1 MIPKIL
7 TNIDASFYL
16 KFKIENGK
24 LKVMKKLFLII
35 ILALF
40 INVNGQQTTDNGCE
54 LSAVSNQ
61 QSAISCQ
68 LSVNTGIIPM
78 PRMTW
83 IFDSDS
89 TTYFT
94 LDNSCVLV
102 DNENEEISK
111 IINTFKNDIK
121 KITGV
126 DLEIFPKTSKKIKK
140 SKKNNTIR
148 FELYSPELI
157 ERITSP
163 QKIDILIGL
172 GSNRDSLPGREI
184 NPQEY
189 DISIVKND
197 VIIMAPT
204 PQGLFYGAQSLKQLI
219 RHQLLTENNLNIPCY
234 NIFDY
239 PSLEYRGWMD
249 DISRGPIPTI
259 EFIKEEIRRLAE
271 YKFNFFNLY
280 TEHLYKLDNYP
291 DIAPTDGL
299 TKEEI
304 EELTEF
310 AKDYYIEFIGN
321 QQCFAHAEKT
331 LDNPF
336 YDDIKDTR
344 FNLNPGVDETYEFL
358 EELLSETA
366 QAYESKY
373 FNINCDETESLG
385 NGKAKSYID
394 SVGNE
399 NAYCQHINKVYDI
412 LKKYDKEVMMWGDII
427 AKNPEM
433 IKQLPEDIQF
443 IVWSYGGRDDFS
455 EMIEPFKNSGH
466 TFWIAP
472 GASCW
477 ATSFPYIDN
486 YTKNIAN
493 FNRDAVKYGSKGVI
507 NTAWDDYGET
517 MFNSTWH
524 AMIWC
529 AETSWNALESNNE
542 AEKLERERIFN
553 KNFEVQYFN
562 IDNRQQTTDN
572 SLRSQSES
580 ISAIRQQDNET
591 ISRDASM
598 FHAIKHI
605 DTSLTES
612 HSSIINNLYE
622 LNKLIDE
629 SDTRNVMNFQTL
641 NEPLLEFFESQV
653 DSAAKVKNDYFKEK
667 SFEVY
672 MNLLKDRSEINTN
685 TEIIDAA
692 ILSSYRSYVTTLKNE
707 LKINLYNTMQ
717 NPTEENVATTK
728 LMSEQFLDSLHLL
741 KKRFVKA
748 WDMESRSYYRDV
760 FTERY
765 DKIAKDVLNAGNYV
779 YIETTDNRQQ
789 TTVSLNTIFNDRNIY
804 YTTDGSE
811 PDKNS
816 NLYTEPFE
824 IERSCVVKAVCFE
837 DNREKNIN
845 EKYILYHKGMG
856 HFKQLN
862 TVAGNYRPEYSGG
875 GEDALLNGAIGSMDY
890 TDGNWQGFY
899 GNDCNIE
906 LDFGKK
912 EKLNSIKINFITY
925 PYNWILMPKTMKVLV
940 SDNGVNYKEF
950 KTFDIYEDVEKTKAT
965 IVTRKIDVDGLN
977 SRYVKI
983 VVESPGIIPEGLPG
997 YNNPSWMFLDEIVI
1011 E

>member
-1 MIPKIL
+1 MTHIKL
-7 TNIDASFYL
+7 TNIDASYYL
-16 KFKIENGK
+16 KLKIENGK

-35 ILALF
+35 ILAISF
-40 INVNGQQTTDNGCE
+40 IVNGQQTTDNGCE

-61 QSAISCQ
+61 QSAISNQ

-78 PRMTW
+78 PQMAW

-121 KITGV
+121 EITGV
-126 DLEIFPKTSKKIKK
+126 DLEIFPKTSKK

-148 FELYSPELI
+148 LELYSPELI

-172 GSNRDSLPGREI
+172 GPNRDSLPGREI

-234 NIFDY
+234 YIFDY

-249 DISRGPIPTI
+249 DISRGPIPTT

-280 TEHLYKLDNYP
+280 TEHLFKLDEYP

-299 TKEEI
+299 TAEEI
-304 EELTEF
+304 KELTEY

-336 YDDIKDTR
+336 YNDIKDTR
-344 FNLNPGVDETYEFL
+344 FNFNPGVEKTYEFL
-358 EELLSETA
+358 ETLLGETA

-385 NGKAKSYID
+385 NGNAKSYVD
-394 SVGNE
+394 SLGSE

-412 LKKYDKEVMMWGDII
+412 LQKYDKEVMMWGDIL

-433 IKQLPEDIQF
+433 IKQLPKDMQF
-443 IVWSYGGRDDFS
+443 IVWSYGGRESFD
-455 EMIEPFKNSGH
+455 EMIAPFKNSGH
-466 TFWIAP
+466 TFWVAP

-477 ATSFPYIDN
+477 ASCFPNMDN
-486 YTKNIAN
+486 YIVNIAN
-493 FNRDAVKYGSKGVI
+493 FARDGYKNGAKGII

-517 MFNSTWH
+517 MFNEVWH
-524 AMIWC
+524 AMVWC
-529 AETSWNALESNNE
+529 AETSWNTLKTNDNE
-542 AEKLERERIFN
+542 EIIAREETFN
-553 KNFEVQYFN
+553 KNFNIQYFKDN
-562 IDNRQQTTDN
+562 SQQSTDNR
-572 SLRSQSES
+572 LCPQSES
-580 ISAIRQQDNET
+580 VIE
-591 ISRDASM
+591 
-598 FHAIKHI
+598 H
-605 DTSLTES
+605 
-612 HSSIINNLYE
+612 LYE
-622 LNKLIDE
+622 LNRMIDE
-629 SDTRNVMNFQTL
+629 GDMTNLMNFTVL
-641 NEPLLEFFESQV
+641 NSALLEFYPSQL
-653 DSAAKVKNDYFKEK
+653 DSAAIAKNDAEK
-667 SFEVY
+667 QQVFEIY
-672 MNLLKDRSEINTN
+672 QKLLKDRQEVNAN
-685 TEIIDAA
+685 PEIIDVA
-692 ILSSYRSYVTTLKNE
+692 ILAAYRAYIVTLKNE
-707 LKINLYNTMQ
+707 LRVNLYKTML
-717 NPTEENVATTK
+717 NPTAENVALTQN
-728 LMSEQFLDSLHLL
+728 MSAQFLDSLHCL

-748 WDMESRSYYRDV
+748 WDMESRSYYRNV
-760 FTERY
+760 FTDRY

-779 YIETTDNRQQ
+779 FIETQKFRNSESQNLSSSATL
-789 TTVSLNTIFNDRNIY
+789 VSLKTIFNDRDIY
-804 YTTDGSE
+804 YTIDGSE

-816 NLYTEPFE
+816 KVYTGPFA
-824 IERSCVVKAVCFE
+824 IERSCIVKATCFE
-837 DNREKNIN
+837 DNRDKIIS

-856 HFKQLN
+856 HFKKLN

-875 GEDALLNGAIGSMDY
+875 SEDALLNGAVGTNNY
-890 TDGNWQGFY
+890 KDGNWQGFY
-899 GNDCNIE
+899 GNDCDIE

-912 EKLNSIKINFITY
+912 EKLNSLKINFITN
-925 PYNWILMPKTMKVLV
+925 PYDWIMMPKRVSV
-940 SDNGVNYKEF
+940 YHSDNGIHYQLF
-950 KTFDIYEDVEKTKAT
+950 RSYDIYEEVPTSRST
-965 IVTRKIDVDGLN
+965 IVTKTLDVSGLN
-977 SRYVKI
+977 SRFVRII
-983 VVESPGIIPEGLPG
+983 VETPGLIPQGLPG
-997 YNNPSWMFLDEIVI
+997 YNNPSWMFMDEIVV

>member
-1 MIPKIL
+1 MKKIL
-7 TNIDASFYL
+7 
-16 KFKIENGK
+16 
-24 LKVMKKLFLII
+24 LFLAII
-35 ILALF
+35 ISL
-40 INVNGQQTTDNGCE
+40 NVNGQESVVSYQQ
-54 LSAVSNQ
+54 SVVSNQ
-61 QSAISCQ
+61 QSVVSCQ
-68 LSVNTGIIPM
+68 QSVDIGIIPM
-78 PRMTW
+78 PRLV
-83 IFDSDS
+83 FPPNDS
-89 TTYFT
+89 TDYFT
-94 LDNSCVLV
+94 LDNTCVLV
-102 DNENEEISK
+102 DDENEEISK
-111 IINTFKNDIK
+111 IINTFKNDINNITDLNLNISKRKKKNNIVFELCAEATEHSQGYKIEINSK
-121 KITGV
+121 KITV
-126 DLEIFPKTSKKIKK
+126 S
-140 SKKNNTIR
+140 
-148 FELYSPELI
+148 
-157 ERITSP
+157 
-163 QKIDILIGL
+163 
-172 GSNRDSLPGREI
+172 
-184 NPQEY
+184 
-189 DISIVKND
+189 
-197 VIIMAPT
+197 APT

-249 DISRGPIPTI
+249 DISRGPIPTT

-280 TEHLYKLDNYP
+280 TEHLFKLEDYP

-344 FNLNPGVDETYEFL
+344 FNFNPGVDETYEFL
-358 EELLSETA
+358 EVLLGETA

-394 SVGNE
+394 SLGAE
-399 NAYCQHINKVYDI
+399 NAYCQHINKVYEI
-412 LKKYDKEVMMWGDII
+412 LQKYDKDVMMWGDII

-493 FNRDAVKYGSKGVI
+493 FARDAVKYGAKGII

-529 AETSWNALESNNE
+529 AETSWNALESNDE
-542 AEKLERERIFN
+542 AERLERERIFN
-553 KNFEVQYFN
+553 ENFEVQYFN
-562 IDNRQQTTDN
+562 KDVSYQP
-572 SLRSQSES
+572 
-580 ISAIRQQDNET
+580 SAI
-591 ISRDASM
+591 
-598 FHAIKHI
+598 
-605 DTSLTES
+605 S
-612 HSSIINNLYE
+612 HSSIISNLYE

-672 MNLLKDRSEINTN
+672 KNLLKDRSEINTN
-685 TEIIDAA
+685 VEIIDAA
-692 ILSSYRSYVTTLKNE
+692 ILSAYRAYVTTLKNE
-707 LKINLYNTMQ
+707 LKINLYNTLQ
-717 NPTEENVATTK
+717 NPTEENIAASK
-728 LMSEQFLDSLHLL
+728 QMSEQFLDSLHLL

-748 WDMESRSYYRDV
+748 WDMESRSYYRNV

-765 DKIAKDVLNAGNYV
+765 DKIARDVLDAGNKV
-779 YIETTDNRQQ
+779 FIQTTDNRQQ
-789 TTVSLNTIFNDRNIY
+789 TTVSLKTIFNDRPIY
-804 YTTDGSE
+804 YTVDGSE

-816 NLYTEPFE
+816 MVYTEPFA
-824 IERSCVVKAVCFE
+824 IERSCIVKAACYG
-837 DNREKNIN
+837 DNGEKIIS

-856 HFKQLN
+856 HFRKLN

-890 TDGNWQGFY
+890 KDGNWQGFY
-899 GNDCNIE
+899 GTDCDIE

-912 EKLNSIKINFITY
+912 ENLNSIKINFNTN
-925 PYNWILMPKTMKVLV
+925 PYDWILMPKTIKVLT
-940 SDNGVNYKEF
+940 SDDGINYKEY
-950 KTFDIYEDVEKTKAT
+950 KTFDIYEEVEKSKTT
-965 IVTRKIDVDGLN
+965 IVKRNLDVKGLS
-977 SRYVKI
+977 SRYVRI
-983 VVESPGIIPEGLPG
+983 IIENPGIIPEGLPG
-997 YNNPSWMFLDEIVI
+997 YNNPSWMFIDEII
-1011 E
+1011 CD

>member
-1 MIPKIL
+1 
-7 TNIDASFYL
+7 
-16 KFKIENGK
+16 
-24 LKVMKKLFLII
+24 
-35 ILALF
+35 
-40 INVNGQQTTDNGCE
+40 
-54 LSAVSNQ
+54 
-61 QSAISCQ
+61 
-68 LSVNTGIIPM
+68 
-78 PRMTW
+78 
-83 IFDSDS
+83 
-89 TTYFT
+89 
-94 LDNSCVLV
+94 
-102 DNENEEISK
+102 
-111 IINTFKNDIK
+111 
-121 KITGV
+121 
-126 DLEIFPKTSKKIKK
+126 
-140 SKKNNTIR
+140 
-148 FELYSPELI
+148 
-157 ERITSP
+157 SP

-249 DISRGPIPTI
+249 DISRGPIPTT

-299 TKEEI
+299 TAEEI
-304 EELTEF
+304 KELTDF

-344 FNLNPGVDETYEFL
+344 FNFNPGVEETYEFL

-385 NGKAKSYID
+385 NGKAKTYID

-399 NAYCQHINKVYDI
+399 EAYCQHINKVYDI
-412 LKKYDKEVMMWGDII
+412 LKKFDKEVMMWGDII

-443 IVWSYGGRDDFS
+443 IVWSYGGRDSFD

-466 TFWIAP
+466 EFWVAP

-477 ATSFPYIDN
+477 ATSFPYIHN

-493 FNRDAVKYGSKGVI
+493 FNRDAVRYGAKGVI

-529 AETSWNALESNNE
+529 AETSWNALESNDE
-542 AEKLERERIFN
+542 TERLERENIFN

-562 IDNRQQTTDN
+562 KAVSQQYDETTGRDASMFHAMKHIDT
-572 SLRSQSES
+572 SL
-580 ISAIRQQDNET
+580 INN
-591 ISRDASM
+591 ASM

-605 DTSLTES
+605 DTSLIES
-612 HSSIINNLYE
+612 QSSIISDLYE
-622 LNKLIDE
+622 LNELIDE

-641 NEPLLEFFESQV
+641 NEPLLEFFESQI
-653 DSAAKVKNDYFKEK
+653 DSTAKVKNDYFKER
-667 SFEVY
+667 SFEIY
-672 MNLLKDRSEINTN
+672 KSLLRKRSEIKTN
-685 TEIIDAA
+685 AEIVDIA
-692 ILSSYRSYVTTLKNE
+692 ILSAYRAYVTTLKNE

-717 NPTEENVATTK
+717 NPTKENVATTR

-748 WDMESRSYYRDV
+748 WDMESRSYYRDI
-760 FTERY
+760 FTARY

-779 YIETTDNRQQ
+779 YIKTTDNRQQ
-789 TTVSLNTIFNDRNIY
+789 TKVSLNSIFNDRTIY

-816 NLYTEPFE
+816 NIYTVPFE

-837 DNREKNIN
+837 DNRDKIIN

-875 GEDALLNGAIGSMDY
+875 SEDALLNGAVGSMNY
-890 TDGNWQGFY
+890 KDGNWQGFY
-899 GNDCNIE
+899 GNDCDIE
-906 LDFGKK
+906 LDFGKR
-912 EKLNSIKINFITY
+912 ESISTLKISFITN
-925 PYNWILMPKTMKVLV
+925 PYEWILMPETLIIFTSEDGKNYHEFMVYDIHEEVDKSGNNIVNKVL
-940 SDNGVNYKEF
+940 S
-950 KTFDIYEDVEKTKAT
+950 I
-965 IVTRKIDVDGLN
+965 DGLS
-977 SRYVKI
+977 SRYIKI
-983 VVESPGIIPEGLPG
+983 LIKNPGLIPEGLPG
-997 YNNPSWMFLDEIVI
+997 YNNPSWMFMDEII
-1011 E
+1011 IY

>member
-1 MIPKIL
+1 MKKIL
-7 TNIDASFYL
+7 LIL
-16 KFKIENGK
+16 
-24 LKVMKKLFLII
+24 LFAFSLT
-35 ILALF
+35 
-40 INVNGQQTTDNGCE
+40 VNGQQTTVESLKSKDESLKVKVEC
-54 LSAVSNQ
+54 
-61 QSAISCQ
+61 
-68 LSVNTGIIPM
+68 GIIPT
-78 PRMTW
+78 PQCVGFSGLHHDDVF
-83 IFDSDS
+83 I
-89 TTYFT
+89 
-94 LDNSCVLV
+94 LDNSCVIID
-102 DNENEEISK
+102 DNKNEEISK
-111 IINTFKNDIK
+111 IIKTFKNDIQE
-121 KITGV
+121 ITGL
-126 DLEIFPKTSKKIKK
+126 DLEISRKNKTRKH
-140 SKKNNTIR
+140 TII
-148 FELYSPELI
+148 FELFPIVTRNS
-157 ERITSP
+157 
-163 QKIDILIGL
+163 
-172 GSNRDSLPGREI
+172 
-184 NPQEY
+184 QEY
-189 DISIVKND
+189 EIEIFSHGIYVK
-197 VIIMAPT
+197 APT

-219 RHQLLTENNLNIPCY
+219 RHQLITENNLNIPCY
-234 NIFDY
+234 SIYDY

-249 DISRGPIPTI
+249 DISRGPIPTK

-344 FNLNPGVDETYEFL
+344 FNFNPGVDETYEFL

-394 SVGNE
+394 SIGNE
-399 NAYCQHINKVYDI
+399 NAYCQHINKVYDL

-466 TFWIAP
+466 DFWIAP

-486 YTKNIAN
+486 YIKNIAN
-493 FNRDAVKYGSKGVI
+493 FNRDAVKYGAKGVI

-529 AETSWNALESNNE
+529 AETSWNALNSMDETE
-542 AEKLERERIFN
+542 RLEREKIFN
-553 KNFEVQYFN
+553 KNFEVQYLGK
-562 IDNRQQTTDN
+562 DNKTT
-572 SLRSQSES
+572 
-580 ISAIRQQDNET
+580 RQQDNKSAT
-591 ISRDASM
+591 N
-598 FHAIKHI
+598 
-605 DTSLTES
+605 SLCLQSES
-612 HSSIINNLYE
+612 VITNLYE

-667 SFEVY
+667 SFEIY
-672 MNLLKDRSEINTN
+672 KNLLRDRSEINTN
-685 TEIIDAA
+685 AEIIDVA
-692 ILSSYRSYVTTLKNE
+692 ILSAYRAYVTTLKNE

-717 NPTEENVATTK
+717 NPTEENVVATK
-728 LMSEQFLDSLHLL
+728 VMSKQFLDSLHCL

-760 FTERY
+760 FTARY
-765 DKIAKDVLNAGNYV
+765 DKIARDVLNAGNFV
-779 YIETTDNRQQ
+779 YIKTKDESNDMAFRVK
-789 TTVSLNTIFNDRNIY
+789 VSLNTIFNDRDIY
-804 YTTDGSE
+804 YTTDGSV

-816 NLYTEPFE
+816 NIYTVPFE

-837 DNREKNIN
+837 DNRDKIVN

-875 GEDALLNGAIGSMDY
+875 SEDALLNGAIGSTNY
-890 TDGNWQGFY
+890 KDGNWQGFY
-899 GNDCNIE
+899 GDDCDIE

-912 EKLNSIKINFITY
+912 EKLNTIKVNFITN
-925 PYNWILMPKTMKVLV
+925 PYDWILMPRVMKVYV
-940 SDNGVNYKEF
+940 SDNGIHYTLFRSYDISEEVETS
-950 KTFDIYEDVEKTKAT
+950 KTT
-965 IVTRKIDVDGLN
+965 IVTKKIDVSGIG
-977 SRYVKI
+977 SRFI
-983 VVESPGIIPEGLPG
+983 RINVENPGFIPAGLPG
-997 YNNPSWMFLDEIVI
+997 HGNPSWMFLDEIVV